1 MDEYE
6 AALHKLASDTLAF
19 GPVLA
24 AQVTDKLEAGYVLSY
39 GHRDY
44 CGMGMAMN
52 EKKEF
57 LYGEIWD
64 SAFSEPKIFPNRD
77 LFVSWL
83 ALQSTS
89 SLARLDDGDFFSGNQ
104 IISRKRLLDFIAS
117 DYPKGQLS
125 GTKFD
130 DQNQT

>member
-6 AALHKLASDTLAF
+6 EALYKLASDTLAF

-24 AQVTDKLEAGYVLSY
+24 SQVADKLESGYVLRY

-57 LYGEIWD
+57 LYAEIWD
-64 SAFSEPKIFPNRD
+64 SGFSEPRIFPSKD
-77 LFVSWL
+77 LFVAWL
-83 ALQSTS
+83 VQQSTS
-89 SLARLDDGDFFSGNQ
+89 SLARLDDAPFFRGNQ
-104 IISRKRLLDFIAS
+104 VITRKRLLEFIVS
-117 DYPKGQLS
+117 DYPVLD
-125 GTKFD
+125 FV
-130 DQNQT
+130 

>member
-6 AALHKLASDTLAF
+6 AALHRLASDTLVF

-24 AQVTDKLEAGYVLSY
+24 AQVTDKLESGTELRY

-52 EKKEF
+52 ENKEF

-64 SAFSEPKIFPNRD
+64 GAFSEPKIFPNRD
-77 LFVSWL
+77 LFVAWL
-83 ALQSTS
+83 AQQSTS

-104 IISRKRLLDFIAS
+104 IISRKRLLDFIAP
-117 DYPKGQLS
+117 DYPKPDLV
-125 GTKFD
+125 
-130 DQNQT
+130 

>member
-6 AALHKLASDTLAF
+6 EALHHLGSDTLAF

-24 AQVTDKLEAGYVLSY
+24 DQVTDKLELGYLLSY
-39 GHRDY
+39 SHRDY

-64 SAFSEPKIFPNRD
+64 GAFSEPRIFPNRD
-77 LFVSWL
+77 LFVAWL
-83 ALQSTS
+83 AQQSTS

-104 IISRKRLLDFIAS
+104 IISRKRLLDFIAP
-117 DYPKGQLS
+117 DYPKLDFIWYQV
-125 GTKFD
+125 
-130 DQNQT
+130 

>member
-6 AALHKLASDTLAF
+6 EALYKLAADTLAF

-24 AQVTDKLEAGYVLSY
+24 GQVTDKLESGYILRY

-64 SAFSEPKIFPNRD
+64 DGFSEPRIFPDRD
-77 LFVSWL
+77 VFAAWL
-83 ALQSTS
+83 SQQSTS
-89 SLARLDDGDFFSGNQ
+89 SLARLDDALFFRGNQ
-104 IISRKRLLDFIAS
+104 IISRKRLLDFIGPE
-117 DYPKGQLS
+117 YPMLHLIWY
-125 GTKFD
+125 
-130 DQNQT
+130 